1 MTAEEFAKKY
11 AGKKVRGTSTLDSLI
26 KNRNSS
32 WPNATIIGSVV
43 GFGERY
49 VYLEPSAE
57 YLKTIPA
64 PETTIK
70 YKSLYGQ
77 KVSAV
82 KLKPDLL
89 VPIDG
94 SSISSAPKS
103 TKERNIPAFP
113 HTCRDCKSPA
123 LILGFSI
130 DCSNAKCKNKYVN
143 KSAQDLF
150 VPVEIRAKDVPK
162 TTKPV
167 KSKSSL
173 FNALSKTIKNKT
185 S

>member
-1 MTAEEFAKKY
+1 MTAEEFAKKN
-11 AGKKVRGTSTLDSLI
+11 AGKSVRGSSITDGLI
-26 KNRNSS
+26 KNRNKS
-32 WPNATIIGSVV
+32 WPNATTLGRVV
-43 GFGERY
+43 GYGEKY

-57 YLKTIPA
+57 YLATSPT
-64 PETTIK
+64 PETTTK

-77 KVSAV
+77 KVNAV
-82 KLKPDLL
+82 KFKPDLL

-94 SSISSAPKS
+94 SGTSSSAPRS
-103 TKERNIPAFP
+103 TKERAIPAFP

-130 DCSNAKCKNKYVN
+130 DCSNPQCKNKYTN

-150 VPVEIRAKDVPK
+150 VPVDIRAKDVPK
-162 TTKPV
+162 STKPV

-173 FNALSKTIKNKT
+173 FNALSKPVKKP
-185 S
+185 